1 MLNESELSQLCRQL
15 SLSKQAQ
22 LVIEG
27 IRKSPPARRVRSAAG
42 NVSVRYPS
50 RKMGMVIQAES
61 HKVELARI
69 YEMEYDDKVLE
80 YYDQPPAIKLT
91 YQAKSGRPITA
102 VHTPDF
108 FVIQRDSIGWEE
120 LKTEEG
126 LRQQAEDKPHRYVQG
141 ENGHWCCPPGERY
154 AGQWGLY
161 YHVRSSAEIN
171 WVLQRNLIFLEDY
184 LHDETPRVKEAVAQA
199 VRSLVARTPGIKL
212 DELLKYAKPASSDD
226 IYALIATEQLYV
238 NIGIVPLAEA
248 ERMPVFIN
256 EEIARAYAVMVETTS
271 QRLGG
276 APRPVEVAI
285 GAMVTWDG
293 KPWMVANTGE
303 TTITLVAGKE
313 GFVELPHATFETLV
327 RQSKII
333 GGGEQARPGISPE
346 AKDLLT
352 RASVEELQEANRRAE
367 IVRAALAGQSIDS
380 TIPKRRVYYWV
391 SRYRQAEQRHGYGY
405 LGLLR
410 RHYQKGNRTR
420 KLPASTLAMMDQFIE
435 ANYETVKQKNR
446 REVYG
451 EFVLECQQHGILPP
465 SYKRFAQAIRKRA
478 GYKQTEKR
486 QGKRA
491 AEQQR
496 PFYWEL
502 ERSTPRHGDR
512 PFEIGHI
519 DHTELDVELVCPR
532 TGHTL
537 GRPWA
542 TFLTDAFSRRLLA
555 VYVTFDPPSYRSC
568 MMVLR
573 ECVRRHGRLPQFIV
587 VDGGA
592 EFQGVYF
599 ETLLA
604 LYGCAKKKR
613 PSARPRFGS
622 VCERLFGTSNTEFI
636 HNLAGNTQMMVN
648 VRQVTKSVNPKEH
661 AVWTLGRLHV
671 RLCEWAYEVYDT
683 IEQPA
688 LGQSPRAEFAL
699 GLMQSGTRPQQLI
712 PYDENFKMMTLPTT
726 SKGKAMVQPN
736 HGVKINYIYYWSDAF
751 RNPEV
756 EKTRVDIRY
765 DPFDAGLAYAY
776 VDGRWVRCI
785 SEHYAI
791 FKGRSEREIKL
802 ASAALRKKYQRHAQ
816 QFTLTA
822 KQLADF
828 ITSVEAEEILL
839 TQRLRDTSNKEVLV
853 KLSGDQ
859 SNGNCDQ
866 VAVGLATD
874 EHAEHIKLAENAPTR
889 DEINDQDHLEVYGEY

>member
-1 MLNESELSQLCRQL
+1 MLNDSELARLCQQLGLSQ
-15 SLSKQAQ
+15 QAQ

-27 IRKSPPARRVRSAAG
+27 IRKSPPARRVQSAAG

-50 RKMGMVIQAES
+50 RKMGLVIQAES

-69 YEMEYDDKVLE
+69 YELEYDDKVLE
-80 YYDQPPAIKLT
+80 YYDQPPSIKLT
-91 YQAKSGRPITA
+91 YQAKSGRAVTA

-141 ENGHWCCPPGERY
+141 ENGRWCCPPGERY

-161 YHVRSSAEIN
+161 YHVHSSAEIN

-184 LHDETPRVKEAVAQA
+184 LHGEAPRVNEAAVQA
-199 VRSLVARTPGIKL
+199 VCALVTRTPGLKL
-212 DELLKYAKPASSDD
+212 DELLKCAQPASSDD
-226 IYALIATEQLYV
+226 IYTLIVTGQLYV
-238 NIGIVPLAEA
+238 NLGNVPLAEA
-248 ERMPVFIN
+248 ERVSVFIN
-256 EEIARAYAVMVETTS
+256 EASARAYAVMIETTS
-271 QRLGG
+271 PRLSST
-276 APRPVEVAI
+276 PRPVAVAV
-285 GAMVTWDG
+285 GAMVVWDG
-293 KPWMVANTGE
+293 KPWMVANVGE
-303 TTITLVAGKE
+303 TAITLIAGKE
-313 GFVELPHATFETLV
+313 GLVELPQATFEALI

-333 GGGEQARPGISPE
+333 GGEKQTRSEISPE
-346 AKDLLT
+346 AHGLLA
-352 RASVEELQEANRRAE
+352 RASVAELQEANHRAE
-367 IVRAALAGQSIDS
+367 IVRAVLAGHPIDS
-380 TIPKRRVYYWV
+380 ATPQRRIRYWV
-391 SRYRQAEQRHGYGY
+391 SRYQQAEQQYGYGY

-410 RHYQKGNRTR
+410 RDYQKGNRTP
-420 KLPASTLAMMDQFIE
+420 KLPANTLAKMDEFVETQ
-435 ANYETVKQKNR
+435 YETVKQKSR

-451 EFVLECQQHGILPP
+451 ELVLDCQQHGILPP
-465 SYKRFAQAIRKRA
+465 SYKRFAQAIRERA
-478 GYKQTEKR
+478 GYRQTEKR

-491 AEQQR
+491 AEQHR

-502 ERSTPRHGDR
+502 EQSTPRHGDR

-519 DHTELDVELVCPR
+519 DHTELDLELVCPR
-532 TGHTL
+532 TGHLL

-555 VYVTFDPPSYRSC
+555 VYVTFDSPSYRSC

-573 ECVRRHGRLPQFIV
+573 ECVRRYGRLPQFVV

-604 LYGCAKKKR
+604 WYGCAKKKR
-613 PSARPRFGS
+613 PGARPRFGS

-636 HNLAGNTQMMVN
+636 HNLAGNTQVMVN
-648 VRQVTKSVNPKEH
+648 VRQVTQAVNPKEH
-661 AVWTLGRLHV
+661 AIWTLGRLHV

-699 GLMQSGTRPQQLI
+699 GQRQSGARPHQLI

-726 SKGKAMVQPN
+726 RRGTAMVQPN
-736 HGVKINYIYYWSDAF
+736 QGIKINYLYYWADVF
-751 RNPEV
+751 RHPAI

-776 VDGRWVRCI
+776 VEGRWVRCI
-785 SEHYAI
+785 SEHYAV
-791 FKGRSEREIKL
+791 FKGRSEQEIKL
-802 ASAALRKKYQRHAQ
+802 ASAALRKKHQRHAQ

-839 TQRLRDTSNKEVLV
+839 AQRLRDASQREVLAHLTGEPSPDKPDAEV
-853 KLSGDQ
+853 ETAGTPPCADRLPTDPRPDQ
-859 SNGNCDQ
+859 P
-866 VAVGLATD
+866 A
-874 EHAEHIKLAENAPTR
+874 
-889 DEINDQDHLEVYGEY
+889 DQDHLKIYGAY